1 MLLVNVMDVGG
12 IVDIVA
18 RNSQVGFLVKLQKKI
33 RNKNLLGAAG
43 SEKLKSWGTEYLARD
58 GCLLEKWKLKY

>member
-1 MLLVNVMDVGG
+1 MNVMDVGG

-33 RNKNLLGAAG
+33 RKKNLLGQLA
-43 SEKLKSWGTEYLARD
+43 LKN
-58 GCLLEKWKLKY
+58 